1 MEVSS
6 FFRWLSET
14 QKGQVALPTT
24 QRCTCVLSGTQI
36 QAFWYL
42 IQLFGTWLHHGNV
55 NLFFFYSLLC
65 IFTILY
71 SILMRRI
78 SALIDPIAT
87 TRKTNQITFLGD
99 SESVVICMFDRWY
112 HSMSPHALKI
122 LRVSCS
128 YVYFRTWQSLENLS
142 LT

>member
-1 MEVSS
+1 MTLWDPERSSGIANNPEVHMCSIWDS
-6 FFRWLSET
+6 NPGL
-14 QKGQVALPTT
+14 
-24 QRCTCVLSGTQI
+24 
-36 QAFWYL
+36 L
-42 IQLFGTWLHHGNV
+42 IPNSVVWHLTPSWECKP
-55 NLFFFYSLLC
+55 FFFYSLLC

-78 SALIDPIAT
+78 SALIDAIAT
-87 TRKTNQITFLGD
+87 TRKTNRITFLGD